1 MPGIFHFKKGKISP
15 VVSNR
20 PQTDENKIKK
30 VNTAL
35 QKIDKFFHDIEPSL
49 KNGISRDEYC
59 EQHPEIKD
67 CQNCNFSLTADE
79 IIKHKIPY
87 KVAGCTGRAKLFSKF
102 ARDIGLT
109 DFFVVPAFVTDDI
122 ERKGQINGHGLIAIQ
137 LSYGL
142 FLIDPMKGKTF
153 ETARIKG
160 KCVVDEKIDA
170 SGNGKKDY
178 TIAAILT
185 PYEYDKINSY
195 AKMKKI
201 FLGCKTAK
209 KILLNKA
216 TKELNKKMTTHKI
229 AHIENQYQNG

>member
-1 MPGIFHFKKGKISP
+1 MPGIFHFKKGKIVP
-15 VVSNR
+15 VFDNR
-20 PQTDENKIKK
+20 IQTDESKIKK

-35 QKIDKFFHDIEPSL
+35 QEIDKFFHDIEPSL
-49 KNGISRDEYC
+49 SRGISRDEYC
-59 EQHPEIKD
+59 EQHPGIKD
-67 CQNCNFSLTADE
+67 CQNCNFSLSADE

-122 ERKGQINGHGLIAIQ
+122 DKKGQINGHGLIAIQ

-142 FLIDPMKGKTF
+142 FLIDPMKGRRF
-153 ETARIKG
+153 EDARIKG
-160 KCVVDEKIDA
+160 KCAIDEKIDA

-185 PYEYDKINSY
+185 PEEYDKINSY
-195 AKMKKI
+195 EKMKKV
-201 FLGCKTAK
+201 FLGSKTAK

-216 TKELNKKMTTHKI
+216 TKEVNKKTVIRKI
-229 AHIENQYQNG
+229 AQIENQYQNS